1 MNIPARRK
9 LAGLAA
15 TTAILLAHLSGAG
28 AWAWR
33 TLDDPNGLDHL
44 VSEPA
49 GAAEAPHTAGI
60 ALDERVA
67 TLPDE
72 VRYTPGDC
80 STLFWPAMRAGW
92 TWNEWPT
99 LARIMWRESRCDA
112 SQTNLRGRDRSYGLL
127 QINTRG
133 RLWTWPIGW
142 GETRTLPELC
152 GLTAREDLLDVD
164 TNLRC
169 GRLLYEVRGWAPW
182 R

>member
-1 MNIPARRK
+1 MIPARRK

-15 TTAILLAHLSGAG
+15 TASILLAHLSGA
-28 AWAWR
+28 ATWTWR
-33 TLDDPNGLDHL
+33 TLDDPN
-44 VSEPA
+44 VIRPAAASEPP
-49 GAAEAPHTAGI
+49 APTE
-60 ALDERVA
+60 LDARVA

-72 VRYTPGDC
+72 VPYTPGDC
-80 STLFWPAMRAGW
+80 PTLFHSAMRAGW
-92 TWNEWPT
+92 TWNEWPN

-127 QINTRG
+127 QINTKG

-152 GLTAREDLLDVD
+152 DLTAREDLLDVD

-169 GRLLYEVRGWAPW
+169 GRLLYELRSWRPWA
-182 R
+182 